1 MCVSVWVCLYINT
14 ITQKISNVLIW
25 KFAGLTDIA
34 KSLYLKAHSRSHS
47 KSEGS
52 IWASL
57 ECQCCFLI
65 LAGVL
70 VSYLTMWLLTLQLF
84 KNSTDTQEKPRLNLH
99 SLSVLLEY
107 RRKWFNFLVK
117 SERQSLAKKLAITW
131 HYYLF
136 FLKRD
141 IKPCYLKGSRR
152 KIVSMAHGLFCR
164 HFSSHFFCRS
174 W

>member
-1 MCVSVWVCLYINT
+1 MVYCMCVSVWVCLYINT
-14 ITQKISNVLIW
+14 ITQKLSNVLIW

-34 KSLYLKAHSRSHS
+34 KSLYS
-47 KSEGS
+47 KSSLSKSGGS

-57 ECQCCFLI
+57 KCQCCFWLI

-70 VSYLTMWLLTLQLF
+70 VSYLITMWLLTLQLF

-136 FLKRD
+136 IFKNVTDKALLSKR
-141 IKPCYLKGSRR
+141 
-152 KIVSMAHGLFCR
+152 
-164 HFSSHFFCRS
+164 
-174 W
+174 